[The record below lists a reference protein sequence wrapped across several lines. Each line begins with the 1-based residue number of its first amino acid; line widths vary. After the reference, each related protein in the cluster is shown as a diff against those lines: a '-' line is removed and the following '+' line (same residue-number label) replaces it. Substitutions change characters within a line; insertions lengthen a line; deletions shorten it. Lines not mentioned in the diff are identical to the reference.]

1 MIKTYKI
8 KNIIFCMLFMAIPFA
23 YGQETILDEYVNR
36 PDSTMSLIHHHTIED
51 DGYTTYIL
59 ELYSQTWR
67 TTADVDRAHWQ
78 HWVNIVVPDNASQN
92 KALLLISGGSNGG
105 SPPTSVD
112 DALSS
117 LSLLS
122 NSVIIELRMIP
133 NEPVQFTDETFT
145 RSEDEIIAYTW
156 DKYLNTGD
164 TDWPLQLPMVKS
176 VVKAMDAVQHFFT
189 NDLSSGHL
197 VEEFVLL
204 GGSKRGWTTWLTAV
218 VDDRVH
224 SIMPAVF
231 DALNLVK
238 SFQHHFGAYGFWSE
252 AVHDYEDAGIFE
264 RFTEPEIIDLMDIVD
279 PLNYVERLD
288 MPKFLIHSA
297 GDEFFVPSS
306 QFYFDQLQGI
316 KYQRYVANT
325 SHGLSQQFD
334 DVMISIMAFYRAML
348 YDYSLPEFSWTME
361 ENGSIRLETES
372 TPMSVKMWVAH
383 NPNEF
388 DFRYYSV
395 GAVWEDSTI
404 SEIEPGVYLA
414 ELPIPESGYSAFFIE
429 VSYAS
434 VSPYYFTFS
443 TDVSFLPN
451 QLPHARR
458 NTTFMVYDSTMS
470 GWEGYYIVGD
480 MTSGLPLEL
489 NNDGEDGDQ
498 FVGDNVWSGSVDFII
513 DGEYEWDVY
522 GIYNGE
528 DILLTADESQY
539 FEVENGGVFY
549 GVISFING
557 TSVPLDVNENVI
569 IDKFNLF
576 PSYPNPFNPTTN
588 IRFSID
594 HRREI
599 LIQIYDITGKLV
611 QTISKGLLES
621 GVHEFQW
628 NASSQ
633 ASGVYYVQL
642 SSGAKTDIQKILL
655 LK

>member
-1 MIKTYKI
+1 
-8 KNIIFCMLFMAIPFA
+8 MAIPFA

-348 YDYSLPEFSWTME
+348 HDYSLPEFSWTME

-528 DILLTADESQY
+528 DILLTPDESQY

>member
-633 ASGVYYVQL
+633 ASGVYYIQL